1 MANRW
6 SDQMYDHELVVV
18 RGPAP
23 QHRLEYF
30 APKATDVE
38 YIRGSVI
45 SATDDG
51 SITVGCP
58 VGTTG
63 NRPMP
68 MFAIQ
73 GTADLDAYTDEYNT
87 GVGVQSAVVATGGFE
102 VATTEFVAG
111 TYKVNDLLTCD
122 ADGKVTKATGD
133 AYGNEVILGVCAIAT
148 DSTAVQNS
156 IGVQTT
162 NSYGKP
168 LLTFWTVYF
177 PATGAAA
184 ESSSSSN

>member
-30 APKATDVE
+30 APRATGVE

-45 SATDDG
+45 SAKDDG
-51 SITVGCP
+51 SIQLGCP
-58 VGTTG
+58 VGTAG

-87 GVGVQSAVVATGGFE
+87 SVGVQSAVVATGGFE
-102 VATTEFVAG
+102 VATTEFDATA

-122 ADGKVTKATGD
+122 ENGKVVKATGD
-133 AYGNEVILGVCAIAT
+133 AYGSEVIVGVCSIAR
-148 DSTAVQNS
+148 SASGVQNT

-162 NSYGKP
+162 NSYGKA
-168 LLTFWTVYF
+168 LLTFWTVYL
-177 PATGAAA
+177 PAAA
-184 ESSSSSN
+184 EAAPESASL